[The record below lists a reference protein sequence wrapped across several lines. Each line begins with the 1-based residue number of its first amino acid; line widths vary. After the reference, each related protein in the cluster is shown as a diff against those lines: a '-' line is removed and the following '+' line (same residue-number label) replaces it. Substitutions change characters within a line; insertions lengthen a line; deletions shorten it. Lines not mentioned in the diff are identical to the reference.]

1 MKNEESVTKKAVS
14 ELKSLLGE
22 RLRKVILFGSYARG
36 DSDDESDVDIMVLAD
51 IKREQLGKY
60 RPQIVRISSDIGL
73 DSNVYVSIMLDS
85 ADFFSAHQNVSS
97 FYRSITKEGKMLY
110 SV

>member
-1 MKNEESVTKKAVS
+1 MKLEKDVTKKAVS

-22 RLRKVILFGSYARG
+22 RLRQVILFGSRARG

-51 IKREQLGKY
+51 IDREKLGRY
-60 RPQIVRISSDIGL
+60 RPQVVRISSDIGL
-73 DSNVYVSIMLDS
+73 DNNIYVSIMLDS
-85 ADFFSAHQNVSS
+85 ADFFFANRDVSS
-97 FYRSITKEGKMLY
+97 FYRSVAKEGKMLY

>member
-1 MKNEESVTKKAVS
+1 MKLEKDVTKKAVS

-22 RLRKVILFGSYARG
+22 RLRQVILFGSRARG

-51 IKREQLGKY
+51 IDREKLGRY
-60 RPQIVRISSDIGL
+60 RPQVVRISSDIGL
-73 DSNVYVSIMLDS
+73 DNNIYVSIMLDS
-85 ADFFSAHQNVSS
+85 ADFFFANQDVSS
-97 FYRSITKEGKMLY
+97 FYRNVAKEGKMLY